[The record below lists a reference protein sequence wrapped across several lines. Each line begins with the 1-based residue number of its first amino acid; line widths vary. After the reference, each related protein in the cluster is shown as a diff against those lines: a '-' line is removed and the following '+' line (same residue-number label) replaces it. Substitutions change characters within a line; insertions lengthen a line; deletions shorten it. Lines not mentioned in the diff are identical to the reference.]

1 MQLVCFFVFK
11 QKTAYEMRIS
21 DWSSDV
27 CSSDLCDAAS
37 AILFYAQRDSRV
49 AGVALLNPW
58 VRTPESEADTY
69 LRHYYL
75 RRLRD
80 RGFWQSAVRGK
91 VNPVAAARSLGQLL
105 TQRFAIAGG
114 PRSAGQSARPLPE
127 RMADG
132 LDRFAGAVLLVLCG
146 EDLTAREFDDAA
158 QRSPT
163 WQRLLAAERVRR
175 HDLAPADHTFSRRSW
190 RDSVVDWTLRWLQS
204 W

>member
-1 MQLVCFFVFK
+1 
-11 QKTAYEMRIS
+11 MRIS

-27 CSSDLCDAAS
+27 CSSDLVVQWGLCEADS

-105 TQRFAIAGG
+105 TQRLAIAGG
-114 PRSAGQSARPLPE
+114 PRSAGQSTRPLPE
-127 RMADG
+127 RTADVT
-132 LDRFAGAVLLVLCG
+132 DRFAGAALLVPFVAG
-146 EDLTAREFDDAA
+146 H
-158 QRSPT
+158 P
-163 WQRLLAAERVRR
+163 RR
-175 HDLAPADHTFSRRSW
+175 AIESA
-190 RDSVVDWTLRWLQS
+190 
-204 W
+204 

>member
-1 MQLVCFFVFK
+1 
-11 QKTAYEMRIS
+11 MRRRPPRS
-21 DWSSDV
+21 TRTDT
-27 CSSDLCDAAS
+27 
-37 AILFYAQRDSRV
+37 LFPYTTLFRS
-49 AGVALLNPW
+49 
-58 VRTPESEADTY
+58 

-158 QRSPT
+158 QRS
-163 WQRLLAAERVRR
+163 EE
-175 HDLAPADHTFSRRSW
+175 HTSE
-190 RDSVVDWTLRWLQS
+190 LQS
-204 W
+204 LMRISYAVFCLKKKTNQQTH

>member
-1 MQLVCFFVFK
+1 MALHLLVLTSLVFC
-11 QKTAYEMRIS
+11 M
-21 DWSSDV
+21 
-27 CSSDLCDAAS
+27 
-37 AILFYAQRDSRV
+37 
-49 AGVALLNPW
+49 
-58 VRTPESEADTY
+58 
-69 LRHYYL
+69 L
-75 RRLRD
+75 RRPPRATRTDTLVPYTTL
-80 RGFWQSAVRGK
+80 F
-91 VNPVAAARSLGQLL
+91 RSL
-105 TQRFAIAGG
+105 THRFAIAGG

>member
-1 MQLVCFFVFK
+1 
-11 QKTAYEMRIS
+11 MRIS

-27 CSSDLCDAAS
+27 CSSDFPVLRFDHRGIGDSDGPYLGFEALDADIAAAIDAFVAHCPQVEEVVLWGLCDAAS

-91 VNPVAAARSLGQLL
+91 VNPVAAARYFGQLL

-114 PRSAGQSARPLPE
+114 PRPAGQSGRPLPV

-132 LDRFAGAVLLVLCG
+132 LDRFAGGVLLVICG
-146 EDLTAREFDDAA
+146 EALTDRSEA
-158 QRSPT
+158 Q
-163 WQRLLAAERVRR
+163 
-175 HDLAPADHTFSRRSW
+175 TF
-190 RDSVVDWTLRWLQS
+190 
-204 W
+204 